1 MKAGRGR
8 WSRLLAELRAAL
20 RRNGGGQRRA
30 ELAARRELRDWADS
44 ELYSVWCASA
54 AEVLEALHAG
64 QTATAAEARQYLLA
78 EIERRHPRDA
88 RAWLASDA
96 VLTGEPPAFLLGS
109 GGGQ

>member
-1 MKAGRGR
+1 METGRGA
-8 WSRLLAELRAAL
+8 WSRLRAAL
-20 RRNGGGQRRA
+20 RRKGSVQRRA

-54 AEVLEALHAG
+54 AEVLDALPAG

-88 RAWLASDA
+88 RAWLKSEAI
-96 VLTGEPPAFLLGS
+96 LTGEPPAFLLGS